1 LQYVTSYSWDGGH
14 LHPERDGGVGATVK
28 VCGVAVGDAA
38 GVQLGASLADRYVV
52 NVGTVDARP
61 PTRASGPGDGQV
73 RCRLL
78 GIDGTE
84 VP

>member
-1 LQYVTSYSWDGGH
+1 MQYVTFHGWEGGH
-14 LHPERDGGVGATVK
+14 PQTETVSRCGAAVK

-52 NVGTVDARP
+52 NVGTVDGRP
-61 PTRASGPGDGQV
+61 LVRASSLGDGQV

-84 VP
+84 AL